1 MKLELVLTTLQS
13 MPEWPGLKHLLHMC
27 GNLHGNLHELLW
39 LNLLHVAVVVVV
51 VDSGAVVEMGWA
63 EDVVAV
69 VRGGA

>member
-1 MKLELVLTTLQS
+1 
-13 MPEWPGLKHLLHMC
+13 MC

-51 VDSGAVVEMGWA
+51 VDSGAVEMGWA
-63 EDVVAV
+63 VEVVAV